1 MSELLVMPYRPR
13 RPDLADRIIST
24 AIQMANIE
32 WLSPSLGV
40 AERAARARARYALRT
55 PDAVQLATAITA
67 NATGFI
73 TNDKDFRRV
82 TDLEVLILD
91 DLLT

>member
-1 MSELLVMPYRPR
+1 MAYRQG
-13 RPDLADRIIST
+13 RPDLADRMFST

-32 WLSPSLGV
+32 WLSPSHGV

-55 PDAVQLATAITA
+55 PDAIQLATAITA
-67 NATGFI
+67 GATGFI

-82 TDLEVLILD
+82 TDIDVLILD
-91 DLLT
+91 DLVA